1 MLNVNDIRIEIW
13 NNFLNKNFVIDKTGV
28 KTIEI
33 IGATF
38 LADEPV
44 IFGSTD
50 FGYVK
55 REIEWYESQSL
66 NVNDI
71 PGQTPQIWKQVADIN
86 GFINSNYGYLVFS
99 KDNFNQYEN
108 VLEELRK
115 NRFTRRA
122 SMIYNRPSIWNE
134 YDKNGMS
141 DFICTYAHNYFIRNN
156 KLHVHVLMRSS
167 DIVFGYK
174 NDYYW
179 AKYVLEKLG
188 NDLDIE
194 IGDIIWT
201 ASSLHIYERHF
212 KFISDY
218 FTGK

>member
-141 DFICTYAHNYFIRNN
+141 DFICTYAHNYFIRND

-167 DIVFGYK
+167 DMVFGYK

-212 KFISDY
+212 KLISDY